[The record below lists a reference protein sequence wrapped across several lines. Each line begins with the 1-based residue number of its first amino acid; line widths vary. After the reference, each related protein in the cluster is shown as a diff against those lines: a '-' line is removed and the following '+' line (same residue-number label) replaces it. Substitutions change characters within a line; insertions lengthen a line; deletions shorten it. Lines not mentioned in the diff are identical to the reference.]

1 MVCLKGTEAAGWA
14 MQQDTGPAE
23 CLAQRGAACAQHLA
37 GKWPLRPVFR
47 SCSQSGALQVLWA
60 LALPHVWS
68 LQWGV
73 GSLGLGASPAARDRT
88 SRHCSRSGGSDGSV
102 AAGAWLCV

>member
-23 CLAQRGAACAQHLA
+23 CLAQRGAACAA
-37 GKWPLRPVFR
+37 GWEMASS
-47 SCSQSGALQVLWA
+47 SCVQVL
-60 LALPHVWS
+60 LAVRGPA
-68 LQWGV
+68 
-73 GSLGLGASPAARDRT
+73 GSLGSGTSPRVVAAVGCGEPGAGSLARDRT